1 MVKVQISARM
11 RQIPWNLLVAT
22 TKPAQSGQRGLRC
35 LLVQPHAETA
45 SGQDRGLA
53 LVESLV

>member
-1 MVKVQISARM
+1 MKVQISARM

-35 LLVQPHAETA
+35 LLVQRHAETA